1 MEVAGLN
8 VDVMVKKVYG
18 EGDEGGVARMS
29 SSKIVVWGVA
39 VIYRKKEEK
48 KRRRE
53 DEEGISE
60 LVRFQHC
67 STSTRTVYK

>member
-1 MEVAGLN
+1 
-8 VDVMVKKVYG
+8 
-18 EGDEGGVARMS
+18 MS